1 MARARLT
8 DRRKADRS
16 RPSRLPGTQT
26 PGSETESIPTRKL
39 ALLLVPT
46 TLTAAILA
54 VVPTL
59 SQAQNAQ
66 RTGPSASKAT
76 RLVKACGVIAPL
88 GEAMKVDIDEGRLP
102 TTCRQARH
110 IVQTY
115 ISNIGGGTTD
125 VDGCCSK
132 KVRLGAKVWDCYK
145 SRADGEGWDYH
156 CSRLLNRSGPFN
168 KNFVDVGAGRR
179 F

>member
-1 MARARLT
+1 M
-8 DRRKADRS
+8 
-16 RPSRLPGTQT
+16 
-26 PGSETESIPTRKL
+26 RKL

-145 SRADGEGWDYH
+145 SRADGEGWG
-156 CSRLLNRSGPFN
+156 LPLQPAPEQVGPFQQE
-168 KNFVDVGAGRR
+168 FR
-179 F
+179 